1 MASKLSITYTASRDL
16 LGMVSEEEYQRFKD
30 QLLDAFQEEWP
41 DATVAIEDDEEAFL
55 DLDGISGQAAQD
67 VRDRIEDIVSDIVE
81 TADWQ
86 DEEDDF
92 QDEADELDGEE
103 EEDEY

>member
-41 DATVAIEDDEEAFL
+41 DAAVAIEDDEEAFL

>member
-55 DLDGISGQAAQD
+55 DLDGISGQAEQD
-67 VRDRIEDIVSDIVE
+67 VRDRIEDIVTDIVE

-92 QDEADELDGEE
+92 QDEADELDDEE

>member
-16 LGMVSEEEYQRFKD
+16 LGMVSEEEFQRFRD
-30 QLLDAFQEEWP
+30 ELLDAFQEEWP
-41 DATVAIEDDEEAFL
+41 DASVAIEDDEDAFL
-55 DLDGISGQAAQD
+55 DLDGISGQAEQD
-67 VRDRIEDIVSDIVE
+67 VRDRVEDIVNDIVE
-81 TADWQ
+81 TAAWQ

-92 QDEADELDGEE
+92 LEEEDELGEKE

>member
-16 LGMVSEEEYQRFKD
+16 LGMVSEEEYHRFKD
-30 QLLDAFQEEWP
+30 QVLEAFQQEWP

-55 DLDGISGQAAQD
+55 DLDGISGQAEQD
-67 VRDRIEDIVSDIVE
+67 VRDRIEDIVSDIIE
-81 TADWQ
+81 TAAWQ

-92 QDEADELDGEE
+92 YDEEDELDEEE

>member
-1 MASKLSITYTASRDL
+1 MASKLSITYTASRDR
-16 LGMVSEEEYQRFKD
+16 LGMVSEEEFQRFKD

-41 DATVAIEDDEEAFL
+41 DASVAIEDDEEALL
-55 DLDGISGQAAQD
+55 DLDGISGQAEQD
-67 VRDRIEDIVSDIVE
+67 VRDRIEDIVNDIIE
-81 TADWQ
+81 TAAWQ

-92 QDEADELDGEE
+92 YDEEDELDAEE

>member
-92 QDEADELDGEE
+92 QDEADELDDEE